1 MAPTVAKPVA
11 APRVLAGANLTLLVL
26 LVVHTL
32 DHTLRQTA
40 PVPAEAAFAG
50 FAGIGAGLVAL
61 GLSLA
66 RSGLAPLATAFVGFA
81 TAVGF
86 VAVHVLPEWSVF
98 SQSYADIDVDALSWV
113 GMLVP
118 AVAAAGI
125 GVLGLS
131 RLRART

>member
-1 MAPTVAKPVA
+1 MLA
-11 APRVLAGANLTLLVL
+11 AANLTLVAL

-32 DHTLRQTA
+32 DHVLRQTA

-50 FAGIGAGLVAL
+50 IAGIGVTLAAL

-66 RSGLAPLATAFVGFA
+66 QSRLAPLATAGVGFA

-86 VAVHVLPEWSVF
+86 VAIHVVPEWSLF
-98 SQSYADIDVDALSWV
+98 SQPYADIDVDALSWT

-125 GVLGLS
+125 GALGLS
-131 RLRART
+131 RLRTRA

>member
-1 MAPTVAKPVA
+1 MAPTTVRRRTDLLA
-11 APRVLAGANLTLLVL
+11 AANLTLLAL
-26 LVVHTL
+26 LFVHTL

-61 GLSLA
+61 ALSLA
-66 RSGLAPLATAFVGFA
+66 TSRLAPVVTAFVGIA

-98 SQSYADIDVDALSWV
+98 SQPYADIDVDALSWA

-131 RLRART
+131 RLRSPT